1 MPGMWGR
8 LCGAVA
14 AAGLLLLVSV
24 PRPALAGE
32 RFSCKG
38 VITFADAMTRAVRLS
53 LDLDTRT
60 IHLPSCRKYTEL
72 HHLCYGDVL
81 HAADHHFQ
89 FGGVGSFENTRL
101 TAELVRDDTA
111 VDLGYAAR
119 SLKVYFVGRCEPA
132 RRRWSG
138 TIGSAT

>member
-1 MPGMWGR
+1 MIGLAAFLLGR
-8 LCGAVA
+8 Q
-14 AAGLLLLVSV
+14 S
-24 PRPALAGE
+24 ALAGE
-32 RFSCKG
+32 RLYCKG

-60 IHLPSCRKYTEL
+60 IHLPSCRKYAEL
-72 HHLCYGDVL
+72 HHLCSGDVL

-89 FGGVGSFENTRL
+89 FGGVDSVENTRL
-101 TAELVRDDTA
+101 TADLVRGDSA
-111 VDLGYAAR
+111 LDLGYAAR

-138 TIGSAT
+138 TVGSAT